1 MNIFLN
7 FFFVFF
13 EGFYKKRRGK
23 GNIFLF
29 LSAFHNDDPFI
40 NISVFFF
47 FGSKKKP
54 GFSTVSFQKTRQ
66 QGTNLAQLGQLS
78 MSEGAIGQKLN

>member
-1 MNIFLN
+1 LRDFIKKGGEKGIFFY
-7 FFFVFF
+7 FFQLFTMMIHLS
-13 EGFYKKRRGK
+13 
-23 GNIFLF
+23 IFQF
-29 LSAFHNDDPFI
+29 
-40 NISVFFF
+40 FFF